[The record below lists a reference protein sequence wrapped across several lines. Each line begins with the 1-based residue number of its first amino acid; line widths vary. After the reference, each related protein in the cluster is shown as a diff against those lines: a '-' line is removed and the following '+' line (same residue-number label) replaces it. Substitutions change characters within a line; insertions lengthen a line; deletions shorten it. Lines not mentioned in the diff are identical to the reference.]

1 MIKKSFLSLITLLFA
16 FSACACGVSSED
28 YSNALS
34 ARDTLKKDYD
44 NLKSQ
49 YDTLKNEHDLINT
62 KYNELTV
69 SYNKLDT
76 DYKELESNSTEWLK
90 LSEDERATRLAQ
102 AEVDRIAAEE
112 AEKKAKEEQ
121 EAARIAAEEEAARIA
136 AEEAA
141 AREAEEKKGYE
152 TGITY
157 NDLARNPDDYTGKKV
172 KFKGRVLQVSEL
184 SNEIQIRLATK
195 KDSWGYSDDIV
206 YLYFEKSLI
215 SSRILDD
222 DIITIYGTAKGLHT
236 YETVLGAN
244 VTLPLIYVEKIDIQ

>member
-1 MIKKSFLSLITLLFA
+1 M
-16 FSACACGVSSED
+16 CCGVSSEE

-34 ARDTLKKDYD
+34 ARDTLQKDYD

-49 YDTLKNEHDLINT
+49 YDTLKSEHDLINT

-121 EAARIAAEEEAARIA
+121 EAARKAAEEEAARIA

-141 AREAEEKKGYE
+141 AREAEEKKRYE

-157 NDLARNPDDYTGKKV
+157 NNLARNPDDYTGKKV

-236 YETVLGAN
+236 YETVLGAS
-244 VTLPLIYVEKIDIQ
+244 VTLPLIYVEKIDLQ